1 MRVGLRVLIYIRKP
15 LSEYPE
21 RGLGGGGHDLRFE
34 GTVAVELCPCKKLI
48 VMVGNVSESETPALG
63 CRIRVSD
70 SETF

>member
-1 MRVGLRVLIYIRKP
+1 MGAGV
-15 LSEYPE
+15 
-21 RGLGGGGHDLRFE
+21 GGGGHDLRFE

-48 VMVGNVSESETPALG
+48 VMVGNVSESDTPALG